1 MLFCNSEIM
10 LRCELKCNDLKTPP
24 NKDLEVNYGEQ
35 VAQPGSCNGVS
46 CNGVSCNGVSER
58 KELRSNR
65 IDPIK
70 INCEDLWYKSI
81 SLVNLCNFA
90 IGIHQKDKPL
100 VVPIEILRDIVK
112 GYCLTNHVEIKVE
125 EPEVGC
131 CPRKI
136 THMWQKKVISIF
148 IERHGEMK
156 NLKYDLSDEY
166 NRMSQLNI
174 SFKYVWDLAKPHE

>member
-1 MLFCNSEIM
+1 MRS
-10 LRCELKCNDLKTPP
+10 CELKTPP
-24 NKDLEVNYGEQ
+24 TKDLEVHYVEPVCQNASNA
-35 VAQPGSCNGVS
+35 VI
-46 CNGVSCNGVSER
+46 ER
-58 KELRSNR
+58 
-65 IDPIK
+65 DPTK

-81 SLVNLCNFA
+81 SLINLCNFA

-112 GYCLTNHVEIKVE
+112 GYCLTNHVEIKCE
-125 EPEVGC
+125 EPEIGC
-131 CPRKI
+131 CPRKVN
-136 THMWQKKVISIF
+136 HMWQKKIISIF

-174 SFKYVWDLAKPHE
+174 SFKYVWDIAKPHE

>member
-1 MLFCNSEIM
+1 MRS
-10 LRCELKCNDLKTPP
+10 CELKPP
-24 NKDLEVNYGEQ
+24 SKDLEVHYVEAVCPN
-35 VAQPGSCNGVS
+35 GSIEN
-46 CNGVSCNGVSER
+46 NHISER
-58 KELRSNR
+58 EELRSNR

-70 INCEDLWYKSI
+70 IDCENHWCKSI
-81 SLVNLCNFA
+81 SLVNLCNYA
-90 IGIHQKDKPL
+90 IGIHQKDKLL

-112 GYCLTNHVEIKVE
+112 GYCLTNHVDIKVE
-125 EPEVGC
+125 EPEIGC

-136 THMWQKKVISIF
+136 NHMWQKKIISIF

-174 SFKYVWDLAKPHE
+174 SFKYVWDLAKPHEII